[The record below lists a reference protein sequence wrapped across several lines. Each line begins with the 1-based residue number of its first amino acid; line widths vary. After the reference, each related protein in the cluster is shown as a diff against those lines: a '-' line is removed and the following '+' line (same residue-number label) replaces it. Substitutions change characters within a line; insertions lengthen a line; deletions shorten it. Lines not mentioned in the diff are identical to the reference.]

1 VASRRQGERIET
13 TVTDNGVGID
23 LQLLPQI
30 FDLFVQ
36 GSSQGPHR
44 SQGGLGIGLALVK
57 SLVQLHGGDVAAVTR
72 GPGSG
77 STFTVSL
84 PAARLE
90 APGLATNAAAA
101 QPPLDAAAGRRVLV
115 VDDNV
120 DAAEMLVELLELHG
134 HTVVMAH
141 DGHRALELV
150 AGFRPDAAVVDIG
163 LPEIDGYEVARRIR
177 EQGIDCRLIALTG
190 YGQDQDRE
198 RSRRAGFD
206 AHLVKPVSVEKLADL
221 LRAPA

>member
-1 VASRRQGERIET
+1 
-13 TVTDNGVGID
+13 
-23 LQLLPQI
+23 
-30 FDLFVQ
+30 
-36 GSSQGPHR
+36 
-44 SQGGLGIGLALVK
+44 
-57 SLVQLHGGDVAAVTR
+57 
-72 GPGSG
+72 
-77 STFTVSL
+77 
-84 PAARLE
+84 
-90 APGLATNAAAA
+90 
-101 QPPLDAAAGRRVLV
+101 
-115 VDDNV
+115 
-120 DAAEMLVELLELHG
+120 
-134 HTVVMAH
+134 MAH
-141 DGHRALELV
+141 DGHRAPELV